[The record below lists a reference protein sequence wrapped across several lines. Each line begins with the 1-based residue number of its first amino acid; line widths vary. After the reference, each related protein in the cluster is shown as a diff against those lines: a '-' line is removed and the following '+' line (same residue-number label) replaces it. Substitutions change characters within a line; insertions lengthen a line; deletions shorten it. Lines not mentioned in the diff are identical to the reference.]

1 MDILQ
6 KVHLVHTV
14 LVFYGLEIS
23 KDSESLLSLLCQ
35 WNSTTHTFFIGC
47 QEVSPSL
54 KDVYEIVRLPLFED
68 GEVVNI
74 SLSPDEAKAVKFLE
88 GAMKKTLK
96 KLVLKAV
103 RKGKAPSEEAPED
116 ISIGGDKGSK
126 ANFWGWIRYCWRE
139 YADGVDEEANVDSL
153 KEGTDYVMGED
164 NSSPYELEAFITF
177 LLSRH
182 IFEGYPHDKI
192 LSRHFPLAVKLA
204 KGHSFSLAPYF
215 IGTLYSHLDHF
226 TFNLQ
231 CSWGRFQVKTFV
243 PIAFLKM
250 WLWEHFRNYAPI
262 PKALNSYK
270 TNLPSP

>member
-14 LVFYGLEIS
+14 LVFSGLEIS
-23 KDSESLLSLLCQ
+23 KDSESLLSLLYR

-54 KDVYEIVRLPLFED
+54 KDVYEILRLPLFED

-116 ISIGGDKGSK
+116 TSIGRDKGSR
-126 ANFWGWIRYCWRE
+126 ANF
-139 YADGVDEEANVDSL
+139 
-153 KEGTDYVMGED
+153 
-164 NSSPYELEAFITF
+164 
-177 LLSRH
+177 
-182 IFEGYPHDKI
+182 
-192 LSRHFPLAVKLA
+192 
-204 KGHSFSLAPYF
+204 
-215 IGTLYSHLDHF
+215 
-226 TFNLQ
+226 
-231 CSWGRFQVKTFV
+231 
-243 PIAFLKM
+243 
-250 WLWEHFRNYAPI
+250 
-262 PKALNSYK
+262 
-270 TNLPSP
+270 